1 MVWML
6 SGFAIAIA
14 LVGFWRMRKAPGVDG
29 DFWFSSLLWGVIY
42 LLHIALGVLLCLLL
56 WRQGAALLL
65 LVFLLTWVAYGV
77 VWLLRWGP
85 RLAPLPAWLA
95 RPGSWI
101 DWLHTGLLAATGLG
115 VLAI

>member
-1 MVWML
+1 M
-6 SGFAIAIA
+6 
-14 LVGFWRMRKAPGVDG
+14 
-29 DFWFSSLLWGVIY
+29 
-42 LLHIALGVLLCLLL
+42 
-56 WRQGAALLL
+56 L